1 MQIVNLNL
9 INFRSYSSLNISFN
23 KNINIFYGNNGEGKT
38 NLVEAIYLLS
48 LTKSFRINNDKYLI
62 KKGEKA
68 AKVVGEIGYKN
79 DLSKYTV
86 VLDSDGKQVSI
97 DNNKVDKISEYVSR
111 IPIVIFT
118 PKDTEIVMEAPD
130 VRRKMLNIEISQI
143 YREYMLV
150 LLKYNKVLKQRNAYL
165 KQLYTSGMSSKE
177 YLDVLTK
184 KIIEYGKSIYNYR
197 REFIENINKY
207 ISDIYLKIFGEGII
221 KVNYKSEFQAE
232 EKKLLDYYR
241 KNYSREMAFGKTLYG
256 IHHDDFEFILD
267 ENRLKEIGSQGQMK
281 NAIISFKLSE
291 INLIKDI
298 KDDYPILIL
307 DDLFSELDNEKVKN
321 IYKLLDNNVQ
331 TFITTTDIKKIP
343 SNVMKNSSIFK
354 IVNKQVEVIDNE

>member
-1 MQIVNLNL
+1 
-9 INFRSYSSLNISFN
+9 
-23 KNINIFYGNNGEGKT
+23 
-38 NLVEAIYLLS
+38 
-48 LTKSFRINNDKYLI
+48 
-62 KKGEKA
+62 
-68 AKVVGEIGYKN
+68 
-79 DLSKYTV
+79 
-86 VLDSDGKQVSI
+86 
-97 DNNKVDKISEYVSR
+97 
-111 IPIVIFT
+111 
-118 PKDTEIVMEAPD
+118 
-130 VRRKMLNIEISQI
+130 
-143 YREYMLV
+143 MLV

-207 ISDIYLKIFGEGII
+207 ISDIYINIFGEGII

-307 DDLFSELDNEKVKN
+307 DDLFSELDNEKINN
-321 IYKLLDNNVQ
+321 ILNFINKDIQ
-331 TFITTTDIKKIP
+331 SFITTTDIDKINKNIVDNSKLLLIKDRIIREVKK
-343 SNVMKNSSIFK
+343 
-354 IVNKQVEVIDNE
+354 